1 MAFGLMY
8 FQHYTSLELH
18 SAHLKYSFALVET
31 IRAKS
36 DKYFE
41 SEGNRVE
48 NSNIF
53 SRIFSVRN
61 LNKFSFRKQ
70 IIKFKHFSFTF
81 LSGTRTRLLSQALS
95 SLLLLVSSMLLC
107 FMMVK

>member
-1 MAFGLMY
+1 LK
-8 FQHYTSLELH
+8 QSELKSTS
-18 SAHLKYSFALVET
+18 
-31 IRAKS
+31 I
-36 DKYFE
+36 FE

-53 SRIFSVRN
+53 SRIVSVRN

-95 SLLLLVSSMLLC
+95 SPLLLVSSMLVGL
-107 FMMVK
+107 MMVKWWLRFPF